1 MFNKNQTKDKKNDSP
16 GVAGK
21 DPHAQIEEKVKER
34 MSRIK
39 RKILVLSG
47 KGGVG
52 KSTVSVNLAAALAS
66 RGYRTGLLDTDLH
79 GPSIP
84 TLLGLTGSA
93 LTADNDGNI
102 FPIQY
107 GENLSVIS
115 IGFMLQGGDEPV
127 VWRGPLK
134 YSAIRQFLGETLWK
148 DLDYL
153 VIDSPPGTGD
163 EPLSVCQLIP
173 GPRGAVIVTT
183 PQDVALAD
191 VRRSITFC
199 VKLEMPI
206 YGVVENMSGM
216 ICPHCGK
223 GIDVFKSGGG
233 AAMASEMGVPFLGS
247 IPLHPEVTR
256 LGDEGKPFVYAENVD
271 TAKKPFMEITEAII
285 NTEVHK

>member
-1 MFNKNQTKDKKNDSP
+1 MFNRILSKEKKGDAP
-16 GVAGK
+16 EGAEK
-21 DPHAQIEEKVKER
+21 DPHALIEEKLKER

-52 KSTVSVNLAAALAS
+52 KSTVAVNLAAALAS
-66 RGYRTGLLDTDLH
+66 KGFRTGLLDTDLH

-84 TLLGLTGSA
+84 TLLGLNGAALSA
-93 LTADNDGNI
+93 DPNGNI
-102 FPIQY
+102 FPIPY
-107 GENLSVIS
+107 GENLLVIS

-134 YSAIRQFLGETLWK
+134 YSAIRQFLAETLWG

-173 GPRGAVIVTT
+173 APRGAVIVTT
-183 PQDVALAD
+183 PQDVALSD

-199 VKLEMPI
+199 AKLDMPV
-206 YGVVENMSGM
+206 YGVVENMSGLA
-216 ICPHCGK
+216 CPHCGK
-223 GIDVFKSGGG
+223 RIDVFKTGGG
-233 AAMASEMGVPFLGS
+233 ESMADDMGVPFLGS
-247 IPLHPEVTR
+247 IPLDPEVTK
-256 LGDEGKPFVYAENVD
+256 LGDEGKPFVGEAGPD
-271 TAKKPFMEITEAII
+271 SAKRPFMEITEAII
-285 NTEVHK
+285 QSEDVR